1 MSLARHLVVLVT
13 RLRKQFFVNLHRKSQ
28 EQQRMIEETCELRG
42 SEAQK
47 TAVTATKLELI
58 VLLRAAGE
66 LSSSSSRRPPPPPPP
81 LPTTSAAN
89 PLKSTFVLLG
99 IYGTFVLSYHFFL
112 PQNPLRD
119 FDKFGFGFGWVGG
132 GVRGVGRGVGAGGVD
147 DDDIGTQTPRTIS
160 PQEPF
165 YSVFTVL
172 S

>member
-66 LSSSSSRRPPPPPPP
+66 LHPCTS
-81 LPTTSAAN
+81 LHQFPTS
-89 PLKSTFVLLG
+89 LCLLYCACFCPE
-99 IYGTFVLSYHFFL
+99 IYV
-112 PQNPLRD
+112 
-119 FDKFGFGFGWVGG
+119 
-132 GVRGVGRGVGAGGVD
+132 
-147 DDDIGTQTPRTIS
+147 
-160 PQEPF
+160 
-165 YSVFTVL
+165 
-172 S
+172 